1 MTTDRTSDSDVFKQV
16 LIEDARARAGD
27 HPGLD
32 ALVDYFA
39 GGQGPE
45 SEDRIRDHFA
55 GCPECAAKGLD
66 IQMLMVPEVAAQS
79 EAADLEI
86 ESAWRALQSRLHA
99 PVGLEESIDSRPHG
113 AGRWPMALA
122 ASLLVATVGLSV
134 WVSRLLESK
143 AELRARVAELSE
155 PRVNPPIVYLDGITR
170 SEPAGSLVAFA
181 PGQPFAL
188 LIAVPSTPDFY
199 PSYEAVLTN
208 DAGAVVWSGGGLE
221 LSEES
226 TLRLWL
232 PRALLPEGSY
242 ELRIRGLGGD
252 RIASSEEPVIT
263 ASLRVVY
270 R

>member
-1 MTTDRTSDSDVFKQV
+1 MTTERTNDSHVFKDV

-39 GGQGPE
+39 GGRDPE

-55 GCPECAAKGLD
+55 GCPECAAKALD
-66 IQMLMVPEVAAQS
+66 IQILMEPDGAGQS
-79 EAADLEI
+79 GVADLEI
-86 ESAWRALQSRLHA
+86 ESAWRALQSRLQT
-99 PVGLEESIDSRPHG
+99 PVGFEESIDSRPRG

-134 WVSRLLESK
+134 WVSSLLDSK
-143 AELRARVAELSE
+143 AELRGQVAELSE

-170 SEPAGSLVAFA
+170 SEPAGSLVTFA

-188 LIAVPSTPDFY
+188 LIAIPSTPDFY
-199 PSYEAVLTN
+199 SSYEAVLSD
-208 DAGAVVWSGGGLE
+208 DAGAIVWSGEGLE

-232 PRALLPEGSY
+232 PRTLLAEGSY
-242 ELRIRGLGGD
+242 ELRIRGLGED
-252 RIASSEEPVIT
+252 RVASSEEPVIT
-263 ASLRVVY
+263 ALLRVVY